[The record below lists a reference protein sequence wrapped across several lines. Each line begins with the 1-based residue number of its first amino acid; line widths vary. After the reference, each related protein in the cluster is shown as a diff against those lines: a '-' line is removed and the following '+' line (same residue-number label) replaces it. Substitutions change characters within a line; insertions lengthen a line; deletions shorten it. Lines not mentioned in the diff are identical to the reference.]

1 LTGFTK
7 VSDFSESVRVY
18 FAGTQAG
25 MDSDLQFLSFW
36 RIFPDQ
42 QQTDLFVPK
51 LCPQKSACFRLFWA
65 KLSISITAQG
75 CFYEYDQPQRNYF
88 ASDRGFQPED
98 AGGFAAI

>member
-42 QQTDLFVPK
+42 QQTDLFVLK
-51 LCPQKSACFRLFWA
+51 LCA
-65 KLSISITAQG
+65 KKFATAQG
-75 CFYEYDQPQRNYF
+75 RFYESDQSQRNYF
-88 ASDRGFQPED
+88 ASDRGLQPED